1 MLELIDSIRDEM
13 GSDISSQF
21 EQSVR
26 PALDGIYQA
35 LETNRQSLAQAVS
48 ILTGSEPPTSA
59 PMAGEE
65 ELPPEAEAGAEV
77 GGEAAGREMRE
88 SVQYSRRLAQI
99 LSKKK

>member
-1 MLELIDSIRDEM
+1 M
-13 GSDISSQF
+13 
-21 EQSVR
+21 
-26 PALDGIYQA
+26 
-35 LETNRQSLAQAVS
+35 S

-65 ELPPEAEAGAEV
+65 EALPPEAEAGAEV

-99 LSKKK
+99 LSKQK

>member
-1 MLELIDSIRDEM
+1 M

-48 ILTGSEPPTSA
+48 ILTGSEPPTSGASA

-65 ELPPEAEAGAEV
+65 EALPPEAEAGAEV